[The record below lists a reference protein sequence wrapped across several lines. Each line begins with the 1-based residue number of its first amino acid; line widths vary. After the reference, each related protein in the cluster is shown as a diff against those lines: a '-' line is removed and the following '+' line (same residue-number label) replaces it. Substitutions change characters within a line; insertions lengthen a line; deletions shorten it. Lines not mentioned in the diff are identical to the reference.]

1 MIRKLSLLLILLGFF
16 ACSHKEKKPEK
27 LISQPEMTRIIT
39 DVLTAKEI
47 YQQKKNYF
55 DKNDLNPVTAVL
67 KKYGIDSVRYM
78 QSLDYYAD
86 HPDIFLRMYK
96 QVENNIKRKR
106 DSLDKLMKNKR
117 KNQKAVEKKKIKHK
131 LPPGFPH

>member
-1 MIRKLSLLLILLGFF
+1 MILLGFF
-16 ACSHKEKKPEK
+16 ACSRKEKKPEK
-27 LISQPEMTRIIT
+27 LISQPEMIRIIT

-47 YQQKKNYF
+47 YQQRKNYF
-55 DKNDLNPVTAVL
+55 DKNDLNPVTGVL
-67 KKYGIDSVRYM
+67 KKYGIDSLRYM

-86 HPDIFLRMYK
+86 HPDIFLRMYQ

-117 KNQKAVEKKKIKHK
+117 KNQKPVDKKKIKPK
-131 LPPGFPH
+131 ILPGFPH